1 MLGYS
6 LSILTKQH
14 ARHAGI
20 CVVRMQAVDI
30 MAQVFQLVVDKRERH
45 LLALFGDGGVQTE
58 TLELGDVWC
67 RYEDGSCWVAERKTT
82 QDLANSIK
90 DGRWDEQRTRLA
102 SSGLHVF
109 YILEGDF
116 KAVRGLPY
124 GAIVGAYSNLLLHQG
139 IATVIRTAD
148 IFETKFVLTQLASKC
163 QGVAKPMPLG
173 VVSSK
178 RKKEDDTRNIWIRQ
192 LACIPTISEHIAAT
206 ILDHFG
212 SMSALREALRSPE
225 TFPVVHLSRSAC
237 VGKKRVAKLATVLL
251 T

>member
-1 MLGYS
+1 
-6 LSILTKQH
+6 
-14 ARHAGI
+14 
-20 CVVRMQAVDI
+20 
-30 MAQVFQLVVDKRERH
+30 MAQVFELVVDKRERH
-45 LLALFGDGGVQTE
+45 LLALFGECVQAE
-58 TLELGDVWC
+58 TLELGDVLC
-67 RYEDGSCWVAERKTT
+67 TYADGSRWVAERKTT

-90 DGRWDEQRTRLA
+90 DGRWEEQKARLA

-109 YILEGDF
+109 YILEGDY
-116 KAVRGLPY
+116 KAVQGIPY
-124 GAIVGAYSNLLLHQG
+124 GTLLGAYSNLLLQPG
-139 IATVIRTAD
+139 ITTVVRTTD
-148 IFETKFVLTQLASKC
+148 IYETKFVLTQLASKC